1 MARTSRK
8 IAAILA
14 ADVVGYSRLMGADDE
29 GTLAALKTLRA
40 AFDRL
45 VAEFD
50 GREFGSVGDSL
61 MAQFASAV
69 NAVRCAQAI
78 QRSIAEANRSV
89 AAGQRMSLRIG
100 VNLGDVIEEDGA
112 LFGDG
117 VNVAAR
123 LQSLAEAGGILI
135 SGSVYEQVRGKIE
148 ARCNFVGTRQVKNIA
163 EPVRAYEVS
172 EPVAAHWRETLT
184 TFLKQPVVLA
194 VLAYIGI
201 AALAVLVLA
210 RSGTPWGLPTWT
222 LPAVITLFA
231 AGFVPTI
238 AVAWRHQRVRP
249 ERGWVGFVGA
259 ATAIVAA
266 CALVWSAWI
275 GHYEREKQAAIT
287 RPVPKTLPVVA
298 VAALQNLTGDTQF
311 DWLSEGVAN
320 LVRDGLAESS
330 HVVVVSPRRWQAVL
344 RSIQDPAAPG
354 DVLAAAEHA
363 GIDYVV
369 SGEYLKVPEG
379 LVLTARLSDVEG
391 GVELNA
397 YSAKDL
403 NASSMLAEAKRL
415 VLLTKQGLK
424 IPHTEKIA
432 SLSADF
438 AVNNMAAYEVYLGGL
453 QYFLGFNYQAA
464 ERAFRSALTLAP
476 DFHMARY
483 RLAQVQVAS
492 GDTEAGLATL
502 QAIPAEAPLT
512 HRERAYVDG
521 AKAMFERDASR
532 ARRIYEGLLAELPFD
547 VEAHTLLAQSY
558 DVAFED
564 EAAAA
569 ELKRLLEQEP
579 QNDYL
584 WSYLGETYLRMG
596 EYDQAR
602 QALDRYLQ
610 LQPRDPYGFT
620 ILGQL
625 EQLTGK
631 PDQAAAQFKHALE
644 LEPGF
649 VPARLALA
657 QSEALLENWSEA
669 QRLLAAL
676 VDDRN
681 VVAAYR
687 IDAAF
692 DLSGLRRA
700 EGRFVSAAEPLQ
712 RLEPELRKES
722 IREAMALSERGLMQA
737 ELGRYGEAERLINL
751 ATSKSP
757 GVPTRYLFAR
767 GTLMLMRGDAA
778 RARVVAS
785 EIRHLPVPSD
795 NPQDAAAFRENA
807 LKAATY
813 LEGLADLYAG
823 DAAQSAEVLARA
835 VALPGRQYS
844 IYNLGLARALLAA
857 GKPAQALKLARA
869 AARER
874 DAGDLR
880 FDLELDRSRAILLE
894 AEILERLGQPDG
906 AKARAREF
914 LRRWQGAEPSQQD
927 RLRAEQLARSGSTG
941 ANEA

>member
-1 MARTSRK
+1 MARTTRK
-8 IAAILA
+8 FAAILA
-14 ADVVGYSRLMGADDE
+14 ADVVGYSRLMGTDDE
-29 GTLAALKTLRA
+29 GTLAALKEVRA
-40 AFDRL
+40 VFDRL

-61 MAQFASAV
+61 MAQFASPV
-69 NAVRCAQAI
+69 NAVRSAQAI
-78 QRSIAEANRSV
+78 QHAVAQVSQSIPAER
-89 AAGQRMSLRIG
+89 RMSLRIG

-123 LQSLAEAGGILI
+123 LQSLAEPDGILI
-135 SGSVYEQVRGKIE
+135 SGSVYEQVRSKVA
-148 ARCNFVGTRQVKNIA
+148 ARFTFVGTRQVKNIA

-172 EPVAAHWRETLT
+172 EPVAANLGEKIKA
-184 TFLKQPVVLA
+184 FLLRPVVLVA
-194 VLAYIGI
+194 VGYALA
-201 AALAVLVLA
+201 AALAAWSLA
-210 RSGTPWGLPTWT
+210 RFGMQWGAPLWT
-222 LPAVITLFA
+222 VPALVTLLA
-231 AGFVPTI
+231 AGFVPALAI
-238 AVAWRHQRVRP
+238 AWRHQRARP
-249 ERGWVGFVGA
+249 TQPWMGFA
-259 ATAIVAA
+259 AASIAIALC
-266 CALVWSAWI
+266 CAVVWSAWT
-275 GHYEREKQAAIT
+275 GYFERAAQAAIT
-287 RPVPKTLPVVA
+287 RPAPKALPVVA
-298 VAALQNLTGDTQF
+298 VAALQNLTGDQQF

-330 HVVVVSPRRWQAVL
+330 HLVVVSPRRWQAVL
-344 RSIQDPAAPG
+344 RSVQDPDAPG
-354 DVLAAAEHA
+354 DVLAAAERV

-369 SGEYLKVPEG
+369 SGEYLKVPGG
-379 LVLTARLSDVEG
+379 LVLTARLSDVQG

-397 YSAKDL
+397 YSAQDL
-403 NASSMLAEAKRL
+403 NASTMLAEAARL
-415 VLLTKQGLK
+415 VVLTKQGLK

-453 QYFLGFNYQAA
+453 QYFLGFNYRSAD
-464 ERAFRSALTLAP
+464 RAFRSALTLAP

-532 ARRIYEGLLAELPFD
+532 ARQIYEGLLAELPFD

-579 QNDYL
+579 QNDFL
-584 WSYLGETYLRMG
+584 WSYLGETYLRLG
-596 EYDQAR
+596 DYQQAGA
-602 QALDRYLQ
+602 ALDRYLQ

-620 ILGQL
+620 ILGRL
-625 EQLTGK
+625 EQLTDK
-631 PDQAAAQFKHALE
+631 PEQAAAQFKHALE

-657 QSEALLENWSEA
+657 QTEALLGNWSVA

-676 VDDRN
+676 VDDSN

-700 EGRFVSAAEPLQ
+700 EGHFASAADLLQ

-722 IREAMALSERGLMQA
+722 IREAMALSERGLAQA
-737 ELGRYGEAERLINL
+737 ELGRYDEAERLINL
-751 ATSKSP
+751 ATSRSP

-785 EIRHLPVPSD
+785 EIRNLPVPGD
-795 NPQDAAAFRENA
+795 NPQDAAIVREA
-807 LKAATY
+807 VLKAATY
-813 LEGLADLYAG
+813 LEGLADLYDG
-823 DAAQSAEVLARA
+823 DAAKSVDGLRRA
-835 VALPGRQYS
+835 VALPGYQYS
-844 IYNLGLARALLAA
+844 IYKLGLARALLAG
-857 GKPAQALKLARA
+857 GKPAEALKLARA
-869 AARER
+869 AASER
-874 DAGDLR
+874 DPGDLR
-880 FDLELDRSRAILLE
+880 LDLELDRSRAILLE
-894 AEILERLGQPDG
+894 AEALERLRQPAG
-906 AKARAREF
+906 AKERAREF
-914 LRRWQGAEPSQQD
+914 LRRWRGAAPGQQD
-927 RLRAEQLARSGSTG
+927 RLRAEQLG
-941 ANEA
+941 AQQLGAGL